1 MEYALDRF
9 AGEIQQAIAATG
21 LVPQDQIELAE
32 PKANVPAD
40 LAFPC
45 FRVAKQAGT
54 PPPQL
59 AQRLAEQLQF
69 PENSLVGSVQAAGP
83 FLNFTLNTPQL
94 VRAVLDEVAQRG
106 DRYGSDDLGQNET
119 VIVEYSS

>member
-21 LVPQDQIELAE
+21 LVPPDQIELAE

-45 FRVAKQAGT
+45 FRAAKQAGT

-83 FLNFTLNTPQL
+83 FLNFTLNRPQL

-106 DRYGSDDLGQNET
+106 ERYGSDELGQNET
-119 VIVEYSS
+119 VIVEY